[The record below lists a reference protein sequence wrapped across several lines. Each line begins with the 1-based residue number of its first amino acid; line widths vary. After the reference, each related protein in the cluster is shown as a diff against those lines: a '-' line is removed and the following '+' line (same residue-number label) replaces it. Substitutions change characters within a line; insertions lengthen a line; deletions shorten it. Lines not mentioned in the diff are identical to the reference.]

1 MIKLIEFFSDG
12 LTVFLCIRIQ
22 NTGFGDGE
30 MNVIRGD
37 VLNLPAAQRCGFN
50 IEILQNADG

>member
-37 VLNLPAAQRCGFN
+37 VLNLPAAQR
-50 IEILQNADG
+50 